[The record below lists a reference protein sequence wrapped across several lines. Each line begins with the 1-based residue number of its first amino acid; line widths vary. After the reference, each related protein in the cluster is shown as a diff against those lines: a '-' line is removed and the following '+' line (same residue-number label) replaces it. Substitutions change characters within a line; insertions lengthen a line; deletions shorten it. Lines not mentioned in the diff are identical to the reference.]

1 MTSWTKHDRFNAT
14 LSGERADRPP
24 VTAWRHFVDAENDA
38 ASLAEATASFTRAW
52 DWDWVKLNPRA
63 TYYAEA
69 WGSTFDADDYRDV
82 LPRQLRAA
90 VERPSDLAA
99 IGVLSPAASAA
110 LSEQLTAARL
120 VRAALPDV
128 PVTETL
134 FSPLSV
140 LLQLAGLPLYAG
152 GVIYGSTPS
161 VTLAELLTA
170 DRSAVHHALHA
181 IALTLADFA
190 TTLVSPEVGLDGI
203 FYAVTGTASPGL
215 IDEATFRELSRP
227 YDEIVLSA
235 ASGASA
241 GLTSGRFT
249 APRANSAKRRPIASA
264 GSTRS
269 TTLPAMALSGI
280 SLWAGSVPSD
290 ACASVTPPCSLMAR
304 SPDVPSVPPPVSRM
318 PVAYSPYSVARDE
331 SVWSIGKYRRSWPR
345 GASFRR
351 PFLTVRV
358 WLAGQT

>member
-235 ASGASA
+235 ASGAHRILHTCGPTSNPGWFDDYPVDAVHWDQHAA
-241 GLTSGRFT
+241 GNPDVDLELRATPVGGVAHALFGAHDDAAVGAQARAALARTHGRAFLL
-249 APRANSAKRRPIASA
+249 APAC
-264 GSTRS
+264 
-269 TTLPAMALSGI
+269 
-280 SLWAGSVPSD
+280 SVPITVDD
-290 ACASVTPPCSLMAR
+290 ASLAALR
-304 SPDVPSVPPPVSRM
+304 NAV
-318 PVAYSPYSVARDE
+318 E
-331 SVWSIGKYRRSWPR
+331 S
-345 GASFRR
+345 
-351 PFLTVRV
+351 
-358 WLAGQT
+358 